1 MQVELVPEGLSGA
14 LWEKN
19 SAESFFLELL
29 VLSPGRRAASPSSGN
44 SGAPQ
49 RSTQPDF
56 PISVSQVFPVP
67 ALHLSHRPPLA
78 EYLSITDV
86 QQPDLD
92 VLPLQE
98 IRASL

>member
-1 MQVELVPEGLSGA
+1 MWVELVPDGLSGV

-19 SAESFFLELL
+19 SAESSFLELL
-29 VLSPGRRAASPSSGN
+29 VLSPGRQAASPSSGD

-56 PISVSQVFPVP
+56 PVSVPQVFPVP
-67 ALHLSHRPPLA
+67 ALHLSHRPPVA

-86 QQPDLD
+86 QILM
-92 VLPLQE
+92 L
-98 IRASL
+98 SLCRR